1 MRITREMIYA
11 KTALIT
17 QRIGLDRLS
26 WYCARRAGFFDKSNG
41 RKAESLTVYR
51 PIAHRVY
58 MQGYYGHVYPRL
70 VRRLFAGSVLHRAWL
85 AGHMGVFKQEGRHHG
100 VADRDNLLNRK

>member
-41 RKAESLTVYR
+41 RKAESLPVYR